1 MHKWVWDAQTP
12 KIAFD
17 PCEQTWTGSN
27 ITNSLVCIFILHICD
42 FITLSGQLRI
52 QIAERIMLHT
62 HRSAS
67 MVYTNIGHTLNIHGI
82 ASFIWFG
89 LVWFD
94 VIQKHQNTTMISHK
108 TLQRQFLLS
117 NIISKWYGL
126 FYSSFLYLL
135 NVTASTH
142 KRTHFIRVCWMCY
155 AIACAYNIHRLRC
168 WHSFAVC
175 CFFFSLLHARFSDF
189 FSFGCM
195 VEVLILSP
203 FFFVLTYFL
212 YHIFFFLLWYGT
224 CVFYF
229 CLLWHLDSVH
239 HPYHNVISHWWYNFF
254 LLCVVFNAEIK

>member
-17 PCEQTWTGSN
+17 PCEQTWTGFN

-52 QIAERIMLHT
+52 QIAERITLHT
-62 HRSAS
+62 HRSTS
-67 MVYTNIGHTLNIHGI
+67 MVYTNIGHTLNIHSI

-175 CFFFSLLHARFSDF
+175 FFFTSSREIFRFFFPLAAWWKCSFFFPFFRSNVFFYIKF
-189 FSFGCM
+189 FSCCGTAHVF
-195 VEVLILSP
+195 S
-203 FFFVLTYFL
+203 
-212 YHIFFFLLWYGT
+212 IFACCG
-224 CVFYF
+224 
-229 CLLWHLDSVH
+229 
-239 HPYHNVISHWWYNFF
+239 I
-254 LLCVVFNAEIK
+254 

>member
-1 MHKWVWDAQTP
+1 MHRWVWDAQTP

-175 CFFFSLLHARFSDF
+175 CFFFTSSRAIFRFLFLWLHGGSAHSFSLF
-189 FSFGCM
+189 FRSY
-195 VEVLILSP
+195 V
-203 FFFVLTYFL
+203 FFIS
-212 YHIFFFLLWYGT
+212 HFFFLAVVRHM
-224 CVFYF
+224 C
-229 CLLWHLDSVH
+229 
-239 HPYHNVISHWWYNFF
+239 F
-254 LLCVVFNAEIK
+254 LFLPVVASRLRTSSIP